1 MLLRG
6 QEGQDSQVSFGFGNL
21 ESLVTLV
28 GVMLGEG
35 GSQAATGKGQ
45 VGVRSAKGTESP
57 LQPQFLAVEEVRG
70 VRALGSIRLRTE
82 K

>member
-1 MLLRG
+1 
-6 QEGQDSQVSFGFGNL
+6 
-21 ESLVTLV
+21 
-28 GVMLGEG
+28 MLGEG